1 MNIEFWFDPECP
13 FCWLTSRWLNDVA
26 PHRDLQIDWKPMS
39 LLFKNNPPAGSRRSV
54 RWGRTR
60 DLLRVVEAVRA
71 AGDADRIGSLYT
83 EFGRHIHNRDE
94 LDFDVE
100 ASLEAVGLDAKFAS
114 ALDDG
119 SFDAVICESMDDGL
133 GLTGTDVGTPIIALT
148 TEQAGRVGLFGPV
161 MASRPEPADALE
173 LWDGFVKMIA
183 VPGFYELK
191 RGRADGLEIPPED
204 TI

>member
-1 MNIEFWFDPECP
+1 MHIEFWFDPECP
-13 FCWLTSRWLNDVA
+13 FCWLTSRWLTDVA
-26 PHRDLQIDWKPMS
+26 PHRDLDIDWKPMS
-39 LLFKNNPPAGSRRSV
+39 LLFKNDPPEGSRRQA

-71 AGDADRIGSLYT
+71 AGDADRIGALYT

-94 LDFDVE
+94 LDFDVG
-100 ASLEAVGLDAKFAS
+100 ASLHSVGLDAMYA
-114 ALDDG
+114 AAVDDE
-119 SFDAVICESMDDGL
+119 SFDAVIRESMDDGL
-133 GLTGTDVGTPIIALT
+133 GLTGIDVGTPIIALA

-161 MASRPEPADALE
+161 IASRPEPADALE
-173 LWDGFVKMIA
+173 LWDGFVKMVA

-191 RGRADGLEIPPED
+191 RGRAGGLEIPPEA